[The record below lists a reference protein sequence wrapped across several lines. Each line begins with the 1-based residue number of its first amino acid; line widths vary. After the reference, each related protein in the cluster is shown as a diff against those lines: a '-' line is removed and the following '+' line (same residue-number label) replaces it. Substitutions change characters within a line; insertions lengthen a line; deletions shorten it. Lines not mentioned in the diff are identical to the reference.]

1 MSETSAAAAAKHLL
15 KLHREGRYRPEGSSD
30 LKDIKATAAGH
41 TVHCSGG
48 PPVHI
53 DERVVRVLVW
63 LIENKGHTIGTF
75 SICSDHSFD
84 SPRGHAG
91 GFSVDI
97 SSIDGHSIATSSARS
112 QVIEVDNEL
121 HHAGEL
127 IPRQLIT
134 GGVGNV
140 GDSAIAR
147 LTIPSPEFYG
157 AATMS
162 EHCNHIHVGY

>member
-1 MSETSAAAAAKHLL
+1 MSETSAAASAKHLL
-15 KLHREGRYRPEGSSD
+15 KLHREGRYLPEGPGD
-30 LKDIKATAAGH
+30 LKDIEATAAGR
-41 TVHCSGG
+41 TVHCPGG

-63 LIENKGHTIGTF
+63 LIEKKGHVIGTF
-75 SICSDHSFD
+75 AICSDHGFD
-84 SPRGHAG
+84 SPKGHAG
-91 GFSVDI
+91 GFAVDI
-97 SSIDGHSIATSSARS
+97 SRIDGQSIATASARA

-127 IPRQLIT
+127 TPRQLIT
-134 GGVGNV
+134 GGVGSV
-140 GDSAIAR
+140 SDPAIAR

-157 AATMS
+157 PDTMK